1 MIKYY
6 LQHKAQRTQ
15 SEGEKKIADLQIAG
29 QERAL
34 EAAKKVQPAEARA
47 MAQLRKASEK
57 GTMDVE
63 ALNMQRSQPLYQQG
77 QAQVGQQLGQ
87 LTRQGLEGSVIA
99 QEVSRKVGA
108 DVRAD
113 IASQARQIALQNQQ
127 TKAGAQQRLQG
138 ALFKRGELLR
148 NLAQQK
154 AGLSTA
160 SQIAAT
166 KQDYAN
172 KLGNIQ
178 VGQSMYGDAED
189 AMRMIMG
196 APPSGGSSSGGTT
209 GGTTGGGFSGTTG
222 SGAGG
227 GY

>member
-6 LQHKAQRTQ
+6 LQHRAQRTQ
-15 SEGEKKIADLQIAG
+15 SEGERKIADLQIAA

-34 EAAKKVQPAEARA
+34 DAAKKVQPAEARA

-63 ALNMQRSQPLYQQG
+63 ALNMQMSQPLYQQG

-113 IASQARQIALQNQQ
+113 IAAQARQIAFQNQQ

-154 AGLSTA
+154 AELSTA

-178 VGQSMYGDAED
+178 VAQTAWGDAEEL
-189 AMRMIMG
+189 AKMYAGI
-196 APPSGGSSSGGTT
+196 PPSGGSSAGGTT
-209 GGTTGGGFSGTTG
+209 GGSTSIGLNQPD
-222 SGAGG
+222 
-227 GY
+227 